1 METANK
7 IKVTADKYVIL
18 EGNKIEMLAK
28 DKISLKA
35 GDVQLDIL
43 PKDIKL
49 LADNVIMGGD

>member
-7 IKVTADKYVIL
+7 IKVAADKYVIL
-18 EGNKIEMLAK
+18 EGNKLEMLAK

-43 PKDIKL
+43 PKNIKL
-49 LADNVIMGGD
+49 C

>member
-43 PKDIKL
+43 PKDIQMI
-49 LADNVIMGGD
+49 ADNVIMVGE

>member
-18 EGNKIEMLAK
+18 EGNKIEMLPK

-43 PKDIKL
+43 PKDIKMI
-49 LADNVIMGGD
+49 ADNVIMVGV